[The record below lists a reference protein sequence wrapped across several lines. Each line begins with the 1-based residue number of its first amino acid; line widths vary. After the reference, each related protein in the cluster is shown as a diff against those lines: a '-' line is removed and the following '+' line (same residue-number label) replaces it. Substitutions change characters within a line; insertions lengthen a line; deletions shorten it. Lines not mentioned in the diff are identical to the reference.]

1 VEQVRKKQKMKR
13 QRNTAQK
20 KEKDRN
26 SQDQINEE
34 EISQLPEKELRIM
47 LGKMLQ
53 RLENRMEKIKET
65 INTVNII
72 TKDIEEIK
80 KKQTEMNNT
89 ITEINT
95 LEGINSRIA
104 EAE

>member
-65 INTVNII
+65 INTANII

-104 EAE
+104 EA

>member
-65 INTVNII
+65 INT
-72 TKDIEEIK
+72 E
-80 KKQTEMNNT
+80 
-89 ITEINT
+89 
-95 LEGINSRIA
+95 L
-104 EAE
+104 

>member
-1 VEQVRKKQKMKR
+1 
-13 QRNTAQK
+13 
-20 KEKDRN
+20 
-26 SQDQINEE
+26 
-34 EISQLPEKELRIM
+34 M
-47 LGKMLQ
+47 LVKMLQ

-104 EAE
+104 EAEKWISELEDRWWK